1 MISCM
6 DNRHT
11 KCSATLG
18 AFILTIQDYFG
29 YHTVQ
34 LTVSTCTSCT
44 GDNARLECPVNT
56 SHWEKN
62 NRTVCDEPN
71 CNLGRVSKDDLG
83 FYQCAEYGIVLAVG
97 KFVRLH
103 NIPPK
108 L

>member
-1 MISCM
+1 MLSLLFEGFTT
-6 DNRHT
+6 N
-11 KCSATLG
+11 S
-18 AFILTIQDYFG
+18 
-29 YHTVQ
+29 
-34 LTVSTCTSCT
+34 TVSTCTPCA

-71 CNLGRVSKDDLG
+71 CTLGRVSKDDLG